1 MTLQPLV
8 LIAVAAT
15 LVFSAPSVRAQDLGG
30 PSDLEVREG
39 GSAVPCATPLAWR
52 VARVDGGFG
61 VSEVQVR
68 RAIERAVRLWE
79 DAHGSR
85 LFVRDDVDGFPIR
98 LVFDERQAR
107 TVELLQSEQRVARTR
122 AALDREQDA
131 LLERV
136 RVHEASVEE
145 HEALATSLRSRTAEH
160 NETVRRWNERGGA
173 PEDVSSRLR
182 EVADTLEAQR
192 RALDAR
198 RAPIEREGRAIE
210 EASGELERRAARLQ
224 SSVEALGRAHPPESV
239 EAGVYREAV
248 QMENGRPTS
257 VSREIRLYRFADE
270 GELVVLAA
278 HELGHALGLG
288 HASDTR
294 SVMHPQHGA
303 GGTAVV
309 LPEDARALSALCGG
323 R

>member
-1 MTLQPLV
+1 MTLQPLA
-8 LIAVAAT
+8 LIAAAAT
-15 LVFSAPSVRAQDLGG
+15 LVMSAPAARAQDPGG

-68 RAIERAVRLWE
+68 RAIERAARLWE

-85 LFVRDDVDGFPIR
+85 LFVHDDAGGFPIR

-107 TVELLQSEQRVARTR
+107 TVERLQSEQRVARAR
-122 AALDREQDA
+122 AALDRDRDA
-131 LLERV
+131 LLERA
-136 RVHEASVEE
+136 RLHEESIEE
-145 HEALATSLRSRTAEH
+145 HESMANSLRSRTSEH
-160 NETVRRWNERGGA
+160 NETVRQWNGRGGA
-173 PEDVSSRLR
+173 PEDVSERLR
-182 EVADTLEAQR
+182 AVADTLETQR

-224 SSVEALGRAHPPESV
+224 SSVEAIGRAHRPEPV
-239 EAGVYREAV
+239 EAGAYREAV
-248 QMENGRPTS
+248 HTENGRVTS

-270 GELVVLAA
+270 AELVVLAA

-288 HASDTR
+288 HVPDAR
-294 SVMHPQHGA
+294 SVMHAEHGA

-309 LPEDARALSALCGG
+309 LPPDAAALSTLCRG